1 MLELHSRTFV
11 RELDGANFS
20 TFTYP
25 LMESEGTSMSSDQDK
40 ALQELGNALMHI
52 VSIKDIY
59 EKENANA
66 RLKLLDKDC
75 IQLVGMAIVDLR
87 AKNRR
92 VTPQLLKQ
100 IQSLVGLGKLFMVE
114 VKREHLENRYS
125 PFS

>member
-1 MLELHSRTFV
+1 ME
-11 RELDGANFS
+11 DGS
-20 TFTYP
+20 
-25 LMESEGTSMSSDQDK
+25 
-40 ALQELGNALMHI
+40 
-52 VSIKDIY
+52 
-59 EKENANA
+59 ANA